1 MGVNVFDDC
10 VDDEDVLF
18 GYEHN
23 DTAAAAIS
31 LPNIRDVLQIC
42 DYDDDYFTFTIEQ
55 TETVRL
61 DLIFTDR
68 EGDLDMTLEGG
79 TLERSLRSWSFND
92 NEVIEAELEAGTYTV
107 RIFGYGDDQ
116 NTYRLFKTNG
126 VVSTTTVE
134 LSGDGREIPDYA
146 DRMAGVLDVDITV
159 DAPIGSIIRMLKIKS
174 MDLNHEYLTDLRL
187 TALWDGVPIVVLW
200 DREGATNGGDGGFDD
215 DFTDFLGGRDIVFSN
230 REYPEFTGLP
240 ANGLFTLRIED
251 LAATDTG
258 SIDKLELEVE
268 YFAP

>member
-31 LPNIRDVLQIC
+31 LPNIRDILQIC
-42 DYDDDYFTFTIEQ
+42 DYDDDYFTFTVEQ

-68 EGDLDMTLEGG
+68 EGDLDMTLEGE
-79 TLERSLRSWSFND
+79 TENSLRSWSFND
-92 NEVIEAELEAGTYTV
+92 DEVIEAELEPGTYTV

-126 VVSTTTVE
+126 IVSTTTVE

-146 DRMAGVLDVDITV
+146 DRMAGVLRCRHHRGCAHRKHYPNAQDQEHGPEPRVFDRP
-159 DAPIGSIIRMLKIKS
+159 ASHR
-174 MDLNHEYLTDLRL
+174 
-187 TALWDGVPIVVLW
+187 ALGRRTYRSP
-200 DREGATNGGDGGFDD
+200 
-215 DFTDFLGGRDIVFSN
+215 LGPRRGNKWRRWWF
-230 REYPEFTGLP
+230 R
-240 ANGLFTLRIED
+240 
-251 LAATDTG
+251 
-258 SIDKLELEVE
+258 
-268 YFAP
+268 